1 MHSVGSAQVKLFL
14 SSHVLHVTQTFGG
27 ARPFWE
33 PSFLFE
39 AGKLAPYFFFFISCF
54 GCEVKQ
60 SDSLVYFVT
69 VDPYVLSLQVLFVCY
84 CDHAASVQERLPG
97 RNPAA
102 VVKRRAETRSRI
114 RADVESQTFRNETD
128 FGHRCRLHC
137 VRRPRRPT
145 LTRTRTS

>member
-14 SSHVLHVTQTFGG
+14 SSHVLFVTQTFEG
-27 ARPFWE
+27 ARSFWE

-39 AGKLAPYFFFFISCF
+39 AGKLAPYFFLFLVLAVRWNRPTPLFI
-54 GCEVKQ
+54 
-60 SDSLVYFVT
+60 
-69 VDPYVLSLQVLFVCY
+69 LSLWIL
-84 CDHAASVQERLPG
+84 ASYLLKCCLSVVVTTLQAYKKDCPG

-102 VVKRRAETRSRI
+102 VVKRWAETRPRI

-137 VRRPRRPT
+137 VHRLRRPT

>member
-39 AGKLAPYFFFFISCF
+39 AGKLAPYFFLFLVLAVRWNSPTPLFILLLWILTSYNFKC
-54 GCEVKQ
+54 C
-60 SDSLVYFVT
+60 
-69 VDPYVLSLQVLFVCY
+69 FVCY

-137 VRRPRRPT
+137 VHRPRRPT
-145 LTRTRTS
+145 LTRSRTS